1 MCPPAA
7 GIRGSLRGGV
17 SLCAR
22 GDRARLE
29 PPLPPSVAAWGP
41 SAAPPACPRPPCAA
55 RQPSWVWAAE
65 RRRPHREARPGAG
78 GRRATTAFPQ
88 RTSQAGG
95 GVQANGRPGEGLGR
109 GWGGAG
115 PRPPHMGA
123 RASAGR
129 PGGEDAE
136 ATIPLCS
143 SASGAQRRAF
153 PGAHRPPFEPPEI
166 PRARNPLPSPCHVL
180 LISCLSQL
188 LLLQEAFLT
197 GQVPDSPWDF
207 LCPRSPGL
215 GKSASS
221 GIPAWMSSNVI
232 P

>member
-1 MCPPAA
+1 M
-7 GIRGSLRGGV
+7 
-17 SLCAR
+17 CAR

-29 PPLPPSVAAWGP
+29 PPLPPSVAARGP

-55 RQPSWVWAAE
+55 RPPSWVCAAAE
-65 RRRPHREARPGAG
+65 APPPPRRQAG
-78 GRRATTAFPQ
+78 GRREATDHRLPP

-109 GWGGAG
+109 GWRGAG

-123 RASAGR
+123 GASAQR

-153 PGAHRPPFEPPEI
+153 PGAHRPPFNPPKV
-166 PRARNPLPSPCHVL
+166 PRARNPLPSPSYVL
-180 LISCLSQL
+180 LIPCVSQL

-207 LCPRSPGL
+207 LCPHSPGL

-221 GIPAWMSSNVI
+221 RMPAWMSSNVI
-232 P
+232 A